1 MITTV
6 TTAALAGLATP
17 AVAVSLGAVAVISLI
32 IFLIMKELSTAEL
45 ESGKK
50 SPKLSSLASNLNVA
64 ILPLLMV
71 FAVIVAVKVA
81 EIL

>member
-17 AVAVSLGAVAVISLI
+17 AIAASLGAATVISLI

-45 ESGKK
+45 EGGKS
-50 SPKLSSLASNLNVA
+50 SPRLSSLASNLNVA
-64 ILPLLMV
+64 ILPLLIV
-71 FAVIVAVKVA
+71 FAVIVAVKVV
-81 EIL
+81 EVL